1 MGEQVLERQRLLAEF
16 GRVYGELKGSEV
28 FNLAED
34 DWQDSDEG
42 LQRAVI
48 LTLAIPI
55 QLQS

>member
-1 MGEQVLERQRLLAEF
+1 MGEQVLEHQRLLAEF

-28 FNLAED
+28 FNSAED
-34 DWQDSDEG
+34 DWQDSDED

-48 LTLAIPI
+48 ITLAIPI